1 MASSSGSA
9 GPPSNLPRAA
19 TSSDDAASQLA
30 AYRQRHGSRAL
41 QSDQMDED
49 EDEKQ
54 VAAELLADNADWQ
67 RVDPVQQ
74 TSERLG
80 DENALIRDLLRSPSE
95 EAPAQQQA
103 RVDPVGTAADERQAQ
118 ATRAA
123 ARAIAL
129 GNVTV
134 KDLKNRNCWI
144 CAEGDAEDL
153 DTSNGRTQRIRKW
166 LHPCQCSLVAH
177 EVCLRRW
184 IRHADRQ
191 GKELKCPQCAQPY
204 KLDVHKSLLLRAGE
218 FLELASALGLP
229 AVSIGVGLSAIL
241 LGLTAYGC
249 AATRSFVGRDGYAKL
264 LGGKWPWS
272 RWIEMPLIP
281 FMLLLVRLKPID
293 FLSTTTLLA
302 TLNPVG
308 IVIAPSPN
316 SMVPPNLLMGLFPS
330 LRKDTRGI
338 WHVRAASRRNW
349 PPGPGVT
356 LLLFPWI
363 RAIYSIV
370 KRAITRRVL
379 APLARRAAPQRD
391 DGRPRDGAA
400 RLAGMTEDFVAN
412 VHFGWHDR
420 REELQR
426 RHLGQAQGNA
436 NVARP
441 PAQPNA
447 IGQAAANAEQLA
459 EQDRQDEEE
468 VDRLQRF
475 ILEAGGPQ
483 PDLRLADGVRDVG
496 LDAEG
501 LPRPVPAGAAAID
514 ERPVEEQRQEEDE
527 EDEEDPE
534 EEQGDAHGVHNG
546 NQRRV
551 TIYVTPTSLGRFFL
565 GTLSL
570 PFIGH
575 ALGQAL
581 AWTARSFESKWAL
594 RILGIGQEPHAGLTA
609 GSAKSYQSPVSALFK
624 TGNPFGHSFDFL
636 SSNASSQE
644 RFVDPK
650 QLDFD
655 EMDPIWWRTMIGAS
669 LWIVVKDA
677 AQLYYRAARLKHAKN
692 RKNLQVEDKPFP
704 PHMVP
709 DLELRER
716 R

>member
-1 MASSSGSA
+1 MASSSGPS
-9 GPPSNLPRAA
+9 GPPSNQHWPA

-49 EDEKQ
+49 EDENQ
-54 VAAELLADNADWQ
+54 VAAELLTDNADWQ
-67 RVDPVQQ
+67 RMEPVQQ

-80 DENALIRDLLRSPSE
+80 DENALIRDLLHSPSE

-103 RVDPVGTAADERQAQ
+103 RVDPVGTAADERQAG

-123 ARAIAL
+123 APAIAL

-204 KLDVHKSLLLRAGE
+204 KLDVHKSFLLRAGE
-218 FLELASALGLP
+218 FLEFASALGLP
-229 AVSIGVGLSAIL
+229 AVSIGVGLSAIV

-338 WHVRAASRRNW
+338 WHVRTASRRNW

-363 RAIYSIV
+363 RAVYSIV

-436 NVARP
+436 NAARP

-447 IGQAAANAEQLA
+447 VGQAAANAEQLA
-459 EQDRQDEEE
+459 EQDRLDEEE
-468 VDRLQRF
+468 VDRLQRI

-483 PDLRLADGVRDVG
+483 PDLHLADGVRD
-496 LDAEG
+496 
-501 LPRPVPAGAAAID
+501 
-514 ERPVEEQRQEEDE
+514 
-527 EDEEDPE
+527 
-534 EEQGDAHGVHNG
+534 
-546 NQRRV
+546 RRV

-575 ALGQAL
+575 VLGQAL
-581 AWTARSFESKWAL
+581 AWTARTFESKWAL
-594 RILGIGQEPHAGLTA
+594 RILGIGQDPHAGLTA

-644 RFVDPK
+644 RCVDPK

-669 LWIVVKDA
+669 LWIVIKDA